1 MSECSSDHDSVL
13 PLSGHTAIP
22 ATDKPL
28 VTPMVPQL
36 LAITISSNPPADH
49 GFRAWQYDH
58 QYDALQ
64 RELRLCTAEADA
76 LLADRPLS
84 ASNRSKDIVLRE
96 RIRELLHEQDVL
108 NEVYER

>member
-1 MSECSSDHDSVL
+1 MSRAISDCSPEHNSVPTSDEQRVTDHS
-13 PLSGHTAIP
+13 PNNLSS
-22 ATDKPL
+22 ATSTSADRP
-28 VTPMVPQL
+28 V
-36 LAITISSNPPADH
+36 DH

-58 QYDALQ
+58 QYSTLD
-64 RELRLCTAEADA
+64 RELRLRTAEADV

-108 NEVYER
+108 NELYER